1 MVVLMSVNEE
11 IKTTPHSAKTSA
23 NLFHQCVNDC
33 TINGDIQINV
43 DNHAQS
49 LSMLYTVSL
58 LLCLCCLATTLLKI
72 VFEELNCLAEEYI
85 CYHYHYIFCCSA
97 SCLTTPLSCS
107 YFTVNHDFT
116 AYYFSKW

>member
-11 IKTTPHSAKTSA
+11 IKTTPRSAKTSA
-23 NLFHQCVNDC
+23 NLFHQCLNDC

-58 LLCLCCLATTLLKI
+58 LLCLCCLATTLLKTNLLGRRI
-72 VFEELNCLAEEYI
+72 NV
-85 CYHYHYIFCCSA
+85 
-97 SCLTTPLSCS
+97 LSLS
-107 YFTVNHDFT
+107 YFFVALHL
-116 AYYFSKW
+116 A